1 MATTDTLKTESLLE
15 QFLIGFQELAKEITE
30 KSIKQANDEDEKT
43 VIQAFSPSVIN
54 QVSELNNYIREAA
67 NRSSKQQISEIEQ
80 VLKVTS
86 GVSLTKNAKGI
97 LPSIGSI
104 IGKLGLSRI
113 IKEIKKI
120 IRAIFEALGIKI
132 PKWLDALFNII
143 DELFDSIFSAGSSK
157 LATIL
162 SIQEQNYLAEL
173 TQLAKL
179 QQANQYRNQEDE
191 DDEK

>member
-1 MATTDTLKTESLLE
+1 
-15 QFLIGFQELAKEITE
+15 
-30 KSIKQANDEDEKT
+30 
-43 VIQAFSPSVIN
+43 
-54 QVSELNNYIREAA
+54 VSELNNYIREAA
-67 NRSSKQQISEIEQ
+67 SRSSNQQISEIEQ
-80 VLKVTS
+80 VLKVTA

-97 LPSIGSI
+97 LQSISSI

-120 IRAIFEALGIKI
+120 VRAIMDALGIKT
-132 PKWLDALFNII
+132 PKWLNALYNII
-143 DELFDSIFSAGSSK
+143 DEIFDAILSAGSSK

-179 QQANQYRNQEDE
+179 QQANQFRNQDDE
-191 DDEK
+191 DDEA